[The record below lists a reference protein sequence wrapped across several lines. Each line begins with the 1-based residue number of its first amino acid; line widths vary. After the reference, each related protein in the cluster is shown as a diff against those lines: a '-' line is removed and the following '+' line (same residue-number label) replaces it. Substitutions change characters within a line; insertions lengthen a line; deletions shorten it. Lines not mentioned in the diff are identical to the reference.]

1 MYLLN
6 FKITLEKT
14 EDVTYRVSL
23 LYPSYV
29 SGKSPC
35 AKFSTNLALLELRNA
50 SYISIPQTIKRISQ
64 NPNLSIN

>member
-14 EDVTYRVSL
+14 EDVTYCVSL

-29 SGKSPC
+29 SGESPC
-35 AKFSTNLALLELRNA
+35 AKFSTNLTLLELRNT
-50 SYISIPQTIKRISQ
+50 SYISIP
-64 NPNLSIN
+64 

>member
-29 SGKSPC
+29 SGESPC
-35 AKFSTNLALLELRNA
+35 AKFSTNLTLLELRNT
-50 SYISIPQTIKRISQ
+50 SYISIPKNFAKS
-64 NPNLSIN
+64 